1 MADFSVRAD
10 HIDVEQI
17 MRQIRSRIRD
27 KRGAD
32 YTEEEI
38 RELAAVKLEK
48 FLDPRAVRSD
58 LLQHYRQQ
66 HQPVPLILPEEAHPP
81 LYNFTPQTVYVSD
94 RGVAGRIL
102 TIIRKILKPITKLFF
117 HVDTV
122 WDVLSK
128 QSVLNAQHT
137 RMFQRAHQRFVTRDE
152 LDSLNFEMFNNLV
165 VELTRLGIEVKNLRM
180 QVESF
185 GTRLDF
191 DERRARAL
199 EGVVQYRPG
208 ATVAKPPPPSPAGGD
223 EDEEEPLGA
232 GGEGGDALSR
242 SARRRRRRRGR
253 RRGPGEGEG
262 EGEGTNGEGV
272 RGAGEA
278 REARQPYEA
287 RQPGESRQ
295 PGDPRQPT
303 EPRQSQEPRQ
313 PYESRQPREG
323 REPREQ
329 REPREP
335 RESRDA
341 REPFAPAAAASA
353 PTPSS
358 VAPASSAAAPAPAT
372 AYEPAPEPP
381 PTRAPIAPEPAS
393 EPFFPEPPSSTPV
406 AAEPI
411 APPAILPEPIPEEPQ
426 RVFHRVFDR
435 PHDPASP
442 ATTHEDATTASAS
455 ERPEPSPREDS
466 PRADDHEPSQS

>member
-17 MRQIRSRIRD
+17 MRQIRARIRD

-32 YTEEEI
+32 YTEDEI

-58 LLQHYRQQ
+58 LLQHYRKQQ
-66 HQPVPLILPEEAHPP
+66 QPTPLILPEEAHPP
-81 LYNFTPQTVYVSD
+81 LWNFTPDTVYVSD
-94 RGVAGRIL
+94 RGVAGKIL
-102 TIIRKILKPITKLFF
+102 SVIRKILKPISKLFF

-128 QSVLNAQHT
+128 QSVINAQHT
-137 RMFQRAHQRFVTRDE
+137 RLFQRAHQRFITRDE

-208 ATVAKPPPPSPAGGD
+208 ATVAKPPSPSPAGGE
-223 EDEEEPLGA
+223 EDEEDAIGA
-232 GGEGGDALSR
+232 GPGGEAGDQLSR

-253 RRGPGEGEG
+253 RRGPGEGPG
-262 EGEGTNGEGV
+262 EGGSADGTESSE
-272 RGAGEA
+272 AGE
-278 REARQPYEA
+278 EADDDRDSSAQPPSPDASTRASRPRDAQGWGSRRDEEGSA
-287 RQPGESRQ
+287 ATAQGWPVTRGDESAEGSNDAGIEQPAQASDVSSE
-295 PGDPRQPT
+295 
-303 EPRQSQEPRQ
+303 
-313 PYESRQPREG
+313 
-323 REPREQ
+323 REP
-329 REPREP
+329 
-335 RESRDA
+335 A
-341 REPFAPAAAASA
+341 AEPFFAESAAAAE
-353 PTPSS
+353 
-358 VAPASSAAAPAPAT
+358 V
-372 AYEPAPEPP
+372 
-381 PTRAPIAPEPAS
+381 
-393 EPFFPEPPSSTPV
+393 
-406 AAEPI
+406 
-411 APPAILPEPIPEEPQ
+411 PEEPQ

-435 PHDPASP
+435 PRDPG
-442 ATTHEDATTASAS
+442 
-455 ERPEPSPREDS
+455 PEPGSGPDASTPDADAPRS
-466 PRADDHEPSQS
+466 DDHEPSQS

>member
-17 MRQIRSRIRD
+17 MRQIRARIRD

-32 YTEEEI
+32 YTEDEI

-58 LLQHYRQQ
+58 LLQHYRKQ
-66 HQPVPLILPEEAHPP
+66 HQPTPLILPEEAHPP
-81 LYNFTPQTVYVSD
+81 LWNFTPDTVYVSD
-94 RGVAGRIL
+94 RGVAGKIL
-102 TIIRKILKPITKLFF
+102 GIIRKILKPISKLFF

-128 QSVLNAQHT
+128 QSVINAQHT
-137 RMFQRAHQRFVTRDE
+137 RLFQRAHQRFITRDE

-208 ATVAKPPPPSPAGGD
+208 ATVAKAPAPSPAGGD
-223 EDEEEPLGA
+223 EDEEDAIGA
-232 GGEGGDALSR
+232 GPGEAGDQLSR

-253 RRGPGEGEG
+253 RRGPGEGGPADGPESREAG
-262 EGEGTNGEGV
+262 DTEAEDDRENGAQPPSPDAT
-272 RGAGEA
+272 RGA
-278 REARQPYEA
+278 R
-287 RQPGESRQ
+287 
-295 PGDPRQPT
+295 
-303 EPRQSQEPRQ
+303 
-313 PYESRQPREG
+313 
-323 REPREQ
+323 
-329 REPREP
+329 
-335 RESRDA
+335 SRDA
-341 REPFAPAAAASA
+341 QGWGTRRDESSEGSA
-353 PTPSS
+353 TAGPG
-358 VAPASSAAAPAPAT
+358 SSAARDSQGWTGARRDDSAEGSAAAGSAERSPDTQAWDTRRDDPSEGSAASSQGWPVTRGDESAERSEVADIEQPAQESSER
-372 AYEPAPEPP
+372 EPA
-381 PTRAPIAPEPAS
+381 A
-393 EPFFPEPPSSTPV
+393 EPFFPESAA
-406 AAEPI
+406 AAEV
-411 APPAILPEPIPEEPQ
+411 PEEPQ

-435 PHDPASP
+435 PRD
-442 ATTHEDATTASAS
+442 
-455 ERPEPSPREDS
+455 PEPGPEGSTPAADAPRS
-466 PRADDHEPSQS
+466 DDHEPSQS

>member
-17 MRQIRSRIRD
+17 MRQIRARIRD

-32 YTEEEI
+32 YTEDEI

-58 LLQHYRQQ
+58 LLQHYRKQ
-66 HQPVPLILPEEAHPP
+66 HQPTPLILPEEAHPP
-81 LYNFTPQTVYVSD
+81 LYTFTPDTVYVSD

-102 TIIRKILKPITKLFF
+102 TIIRKILKPFSKLFF

-137 RMFQRAHQRFVTRDE
+137 RLFQRAHQRFITRDE

-208 ATVAKPPPPSPAGGD
+208 ATVAKPPPPAPAGGD
-223 EDEEEPLGA
+223 EDEEEPIGA
-232 GGEGGDALSR
+232 GAGGGEGGDALSR

-253 RRGPGEGEG
+253 RRGAGGIGEGG
-262 EGEGTNGEGV
+262 
-272 RGAGEA
+272 GAG
-278 REARQPYEA
+278 
-287 RQPGESRQ
+287 GVESRERSE
-295 PGDPRQPT
+295 GDGDSSDTDSSEGASEGASDTGGPQAAETGDWETVAIETASVERQYA
-303 EPRQSQEPRQ
+303 EP
-313 PYESRQPREG
+313 QPRTAP
-323 REPREQ
+323 EPE
-329 REPREP
+329 
-335 RESRDA
+335 
-341 REPFAPAAAASA
+341 PAAAPFYETP
-353 PTPSS
+353 PTPSIS
-358 VAPASSAAAPAPAT
+358 SGWAMPPAETPAPTHDVAPAGHAPDPGTSESAGG
-372 AYEPAPEPP
+372 EPP
-381 PTRAPIAPEPAS
+381 
-393 EPFFPEPPSSTPV
+393 
-406 AAEPI
+406 
-411 APPAILPEPIPEEPQ
+411 
-426 RVFHRVFDR
+426 RVFQRVFDR
-435 PHDPASP
+435 PRAPESPSTPAQ
-442 ATTHEDATTASAS
+442 DA
-455 ERPEPSPREDS
+455 PRS
-466 PRADDHEPSQS
+466 DDHEPSQS

>member
-1 MADFSVRAD
+1 MADFTVRAD

-17 MRQIRSRIRD
+17 MRQIRARIRD

-58 LLQHYRQQ
+58 LLQHYRRQ
-66 HQPVPLILPEEAHPP
+66 HQPTPLIMPEEAHPP
-81 LYNFTPQTVYVSD
+81 LYDFTPTTVYVSD
-94 RGVAGRIL
+94 RGVAGKIL
-102 TIIRKILKPITKLFF
+102 TVIRKILKPISKLFF

-128 QSVLNAQHT
+128 QAVINAQHT
-137 RMFQRAHQRFVTRDE
+137 RLFQRAHQRFITRDE

-208 ATVAKPPPPSPAGGD
+208 AAVARPPQSHQQPAGAGAGAVAGVGGAAGAGTGAGD
-223 EDEEEPLGA
+223 EGDEEDATPGAEGGA
-232 GGEGGDALSR
+232 GDLSR

-253 RRGPGEGEG
+253 RRGGQAGAMGAGQGPGGAEGED
-262 EGEGTNGEGV
+262 
-272 RGAGEA
+272 
-278 REARQPYEA
+278 
-287 RQPGESRQ
+287 GESDGEEVGRQ
-295 PGDPRQPT
+295 
-303 EPRQSQEPRQ
+303 
-313 PYESRQPREG
+313 ESRWQPRG
-323 REPREQ
+323 G
-329 REPREP
+329 
-335 RESRDA
+335 
-341 REPFAPAAAASA
+341 
-353 PTPSS
+353 SS
-358 VAPASSAAAPAPAT
+358 VAPSAGADEDAHDAAASQQASEHAWQPRSDSSASVESSEHAVAEEAPTPHAWPEAQASEAAPAYERDAHLTPPA
-372 AYEPAPEPP
+372 
-381 PTRAPIAPEPAS
+381 PAS
-393 EPFFPEPPSSTPV
+393 EP
-406 AAEPI
+406 AEPS
-411 APPAILPEPIPEEPQ
+411 EPQ

-435 PHDPASP
+435 PRDEQADHDHSSSEHHEPSSP
-442 ATTHEDATTASAS
+442 AHDRSDRS
-455 ERPEPSPREDS
+455 
-466 PRADDHEPSQS
+466 DDREPSQS

>member
-17 MRQIRSRIRD
+17 MRQIRTRIRD

-58 LLQHYRQQ
+58 LLKHYQQQ
-66 HQPVPLILPEEAHPP
+66 HQPAPLIMPEEAHPP
-81 LYNFTPQTVYVSD
+81 LYDFTPQTVYVSD

-102 TIIRKILKPITKLFF
+102 TIVRKILKPFTKLFF
-117 HVDTV
+117 HVDTI

-137 RMFQRAHQRFVTRDE
+137 RLFQRAHQRFITRDE

-208 ATVAKPPPPSPAGGD
+208 ATVAKAPPPSPAGGD
-223 EDEEEPLGA
+223 DDEEEPIGA
-232 GGEGGDALSR
+232 GPGGEGDSLSR

-253 RRGPGEGEG
+253 RRG
-262 EGEGTNGEGV
+262 
-272 RGAGEA
+272 AG
-278 REARQPYEA
+278 
-287 RQPGESRQ
+287 GES
-295 PGDPRQPT
+295 
-303 EPRQSQEPRQ
+303 
-313 PYESRQPREG
+313 EG
-323 REPREQ
+323 A
-329 REPREP
+329 
-335 RESRDA
+335 SVTSGA
-341 REPFAPAAAASA
+341 RPIAPA
-353 PTPSS
+353 PTPS
-358 VAPASSAAAPAPAT
+358 VA
-372 AYEPAPEPP
+372 EPEPIASP
-381 PTRAPIAPEPAS
+381 PAAEPEPAAQ
-393 EPFFPEPPSSTPV
+393 PFFPEAPASDPISSGVATPEPI
-406 AAEPI
+406 AAEPVSS
-411 APPAILPEPIPEEPQ
+411 EPISSEPQ

-435 PHDPASP
+435 PRD
-442 ATTHEDATTASAS
+442 
-455 ERPEPSPREDS
+455 PEPEREPPPPAAPSSGDTPHS
-466 PRADDHEPSQS
+466 DDHEPSQS